1 MIFTVTVNKNDVAYK
16 TLPKQTRVD
25 NVNF

>member
-16 TLPKQTRVD
+16 TLSKQTRVD